1 MARRVDADFE
11 EFREI
16 FADPERRAAYFAG
29 SSMTIPDETARKL
42 LADELRLRAMYDR
55 LFASLPERPP
65 TAREL
70 RLARWRRREKWVYLV
85 AIPIVVIGGA
95 IWVFLAGG

>member
-1 MARRVDADFE
+1 MSRRADADFE

-29 SSMTIPDETARKL
+29 SSMTIPDETARRL
-42 LADELRLRAMYDR
+42 LADEPRLRAMYDR

-70 RLARWRRREKWVYLV
+70 RILRWRRREKWVYLV
-85 AIPIVVIGGA
+85 IIPALVIAGA
-95 IWVFLAGG
+95 VWVFVTGG

>member
-1 MARRVDADFE
+1 MSRRADADFE

-29 SSMTIPDETARKL
+29 SNMTIPEETARKL
-42 LADELRLRAMYDR
+42 LADEPRLRAMYDR
-55 LFASLPERPP
+55 LFAALPQRPP

-70 RLARWRRREKWVYLV
+70 RLERWRRREKWVYLV
-85 AIPIVVIGGA
+85 AIPVLVIGA
-95 IWVFLAGG
+95 AVWAFVAGG